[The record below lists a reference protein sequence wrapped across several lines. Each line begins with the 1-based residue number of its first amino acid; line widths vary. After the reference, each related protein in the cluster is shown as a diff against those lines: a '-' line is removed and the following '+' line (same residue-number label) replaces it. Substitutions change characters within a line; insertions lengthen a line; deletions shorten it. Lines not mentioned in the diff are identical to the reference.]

1 MINTKRESCGLFAN
15 GKKRSSAYQKTV
27 QWKSVSDCEWCHPEA
42 MKMCRAGKRGPLWY
56 YITPARLYHFGRFI
70 KCHHNPHPCP
80 PPPYI
85 VHLWKEFQL
94 WGNTCYMLIQGRC
107 EEQRCCWS
115 HWDCGAADVSSWQ
128 SCDLEHLRVL
138 VLLEPRFQLVFFLTG
153 VFDVLC
159 RHRDWLVLLVMS
171 WGTLST
177 GLLLESVI
185 KKKSYFPLYN

>member
-1 MINTKRESCGLFAN
+1 MA
-15 GKKRSSAYQKTV
+15 KKEALHVRKQFSGNLSVIASDVTLR
-27 QWKSVSDCEWCHPEA
+27 QWKCAEQGNEDLCGITLLLHDSTTLEDSLSV
-42 MKMCRAGKRGPLWY
+42 
-56 YITPARLYHFGRFI
+56 TPA
-70 KCHHNPHPCP
+70 PHPCP

-94 WGNTCYMLIQGRC
+94 WGDTCYMLIQGRC

>member
-1 MINTKRESCGLFAN
+1 MA
-15 GKKRSSAYQKTV
+15 KKEALHVRKQFSGNLSVIASDVTLR
-27 QWKSVSDCEWCHPEA
+27 QWKCAEQGNEDLCGITLLLHDSTTLEDSLSVTTTP
-42 MKMCRAGKRGPLWY
+42 
-56 YITPARLYHFGRFI
+56 TPA
-70 KCHHNPHPCP
+70 PHPLTL
-80 PPPYI
+80 YI
-85 VHLWKEFQL
+85 CEKNFSSRL

-138 VLLEPRFQLVFFLTG
+138 VLLEPCFQLVFFLTG

>member
-1 MINTKRESCGLFAN
+1 MA
-15 GKKRSSAYQKTV
+15 KKEALHVRKQSSGNLSVIASDVTPR
-27 QWKSVSDCEWCHPEA
+27 QWKCAEQGNEDLCGITLLLHDSTTLEDSLSVTTTP
-42 MKMCRAGKRGPLWY
+42 
-56 YITPARLYHFGRFI
+56 TPAP
-70 KCHHNPHPCP
+70 PHPLTL
-80 PPPYI
+80 YI
-85 VHLWKEFQL
+85 CEKNFSSRL

-177 GLLLESVI
+177 GLPLESVI